1 MRPVMGCGAVGEGHG
16 VAADE
21 RAVGME
27 RGRMN
32 GHAVLHR
39 RRTDKDEQ
47 VGIVFL
53 FLIEIGL
60 T

>member
-1 MRPVMGCGAVGEGHG
+1 VGEGHG
-16 VAADE
+16 ATADKH
-21 RAVGME
+21 AVGIE

-39 RRTDKDEQ
+39 RQTDKDEQ
-47 VGIVFL
+47 VEIVFL
-53 FLIEIGL
+53 FLIEIGP